1 MPKYKIRSKKAICTV
16 IRKTTVLK
24 RRKFDNTFNE
34 HFESPAIIHCIVD
47 TVHTVLA
54 GINLVISEA
63 AC

>member
-16 IRKTTVLK
+16 IRKTIVLK
-24 RRKFDNTFNE
+24 RRKFNNTFNE
-34 HFESPAIIHCIVD
+34 HFERPVIIHCIIH

-54 GINLVISEA
+54 GVNLVISEA